1 MNNSLTTILS
11 IICSCLISCST
22 ICLSKCENLHNVN
35 NELPVVEIQ
44 NNN

>member
-1 MNNSLTTILS
+1 MNNNLTTILS

-22 ICLSKCENLHNVN
+22 ICLSKCKNLRNVN
-35 NELPVVEIQ
+35 NEIPVVEII